1 MGKGIS
7 CMSGKKG
14 KAEEV
19 YHLVYNIK
27 AVEKNIQWGRGEGKG
42 NFGEENQDLE
52 NGGGSNYLVV
62 WNFINP

>member
-1 MGKGIS
+1 ME
-7 CMSGKKG
+7 KKG
-14 KAEEV
+14 KADLI

-27 AVEKNIQWGRGEGKG
+27 AVGKNIKRGRGEGEG

-52 NGGGSNYLVV
+52 NGGGDDYLVV